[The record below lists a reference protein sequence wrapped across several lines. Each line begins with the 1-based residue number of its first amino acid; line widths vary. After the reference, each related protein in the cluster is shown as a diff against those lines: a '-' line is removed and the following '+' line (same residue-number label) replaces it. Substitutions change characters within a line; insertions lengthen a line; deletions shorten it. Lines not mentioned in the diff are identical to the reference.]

1 MMPQRRL
8 LYASYGLS
16 THDHRFMSLAAQAG
30 WRVHYLRFDGGGGSL
45 SDEPPPSGAVIENWL
60 GSQVPLNEDSQ
71 ERFVEAVIGIA
82 ERVRPHV
89 VHAGPLTTVTPVIAR
104 AGLRPLIG
112 MSWASDL
119 LLESPRSARARRAAE
134 LSIAAS
140 SLVLVDA
147 RSVAVKAVEHGADPD
162 LVSIIPWGVE
172 LDRFP
177 LRPMRHPS
185 GVLRLLSLRSHE
197 PVYDIDTLLNGLSIA
212 HATRGPVLSL
222 DIVGSGSLTP
232 QLMRRAIELEVPHL
246 VTWHGRVSE
255 RDVANHLARCDV
267 HVSTSHVDGT
277 SISLL
282 QAMASGR
289 PSIAVD
295 NASNREWI
303 ERGAT
308 GWLFRGGDAR
318 DLADRL
324 SEIVDTRDTLRELGR
339 GARDRVEQDGDWSIN
354 GLRVLDL
361 YERLHNEKNA

>member
-1 MMPQRRL
+1 MPRRRL
-8 LYASYGLS
+8 LYASHGFS
-16 THDHRFMSLAAQAG
+16 THDRRFMSSAVHGG
-30 WRVHYLRFDGGGGSL
+30 WSVHHLRFDGGGESVGDESL
-45 SDEPPPSGAVIENWL
+45 PDGAVIENWL

-71 ERFVEAVIGIA
+71 ERFVEAVIGVA

-104 AGLRPLIG
+104 AGLRPLIA

-119 LLESPRSARARRAAE
+119 LMESPRSVRARRAAE

-147 RSVAVKAVEHGADPD
+147 RSVAITAIEHGADPD

-172 LDRFP
+172 LERFP
-177 LRPMRHPS
+177 FRPMRHPS

-197 PVYDIDTLLNGLSIA
+197 PVYDIDTLLNALSIA
-212 HATRGPVLSL
+212 HATRGPVTTL
-222 DIVGSGSLTP
+222 DIVGSCSLTP
-232 QLMRRAIELEVPHL
+232 QLMRRAIELEVSHL

-255 RDVANHLARCDV
+255 NDVARYLARCDV

-303 ERGAT
+303 EPGAT

-324 SEIVDTRDTLRELGR
+324 IEIVDTRDTLQEIGR
-339 GARDRVEQDGDWSIN
+339 GVRDRVEQNGDWNIN
-354 GLRVLDL
+354 GPRVLDL
-361 YERLHNEKNA
+361 YERLHNEKSA